1 MVDLIVH
8 IFFSYFY
15 FFYVIPI
22 SFSCFSQD
30 HATNQ
35 FKTVSN
41 PNETEENKLLG
52 MLLEEKKLSRLK
64 EQTLKQQIQSLKK
77 ENSDLKSEN
86 AQKVEYLNNR
96 LELLLN
102 ENNQLNKLL
111 NESSQKNLGQ
121 IKNQMLDLESKV
133 NILINDNEILN
144 ELNVDL
150 NERLNVYQQKIT
162 LLEGSDQENVL
173 VEQKMEELQKKLL
186 IVFEDNDKL
195 SNIIREREED
205 FFKLQNL
212 YERELKLRGDLE
224 NKYDHILQRNADDAN
239 ESQNKN
245 ISFILENSKLN
256 EILLEKT
263 RHYQEIEYKLD
274 MLTKENMRL
283 NSINEEN
290 NLRIKEI
297 NEQFESQ
304 MTYLKTNNSEVELE
318 EYRALINDLE
328 NKVEILLNENMKLHS
343 LFDEKLK
350 EFQNP
355 NQEFEEKFFVML
367 DENKKLNKIIKE
379 KEENEAFWKAK
390 FLEMESKIKMLFFSN
405 S

>member
-1 MVDLIVH
+1 ML
-8 IFFSYFY
+8 YLTY
-15 FFYVIPI
+15 FFP
-22 SFSCFSQD
+22 D

-35 FKTVSN
+35 LKTALN
-41 PNETEENKLLG
+41 PTETEENKLLG

-64 EQTLKQQIQSLKK
+64 EQNLKQQIQALKK

-86 AQKVEYLNNR
+86 TKKVEHLNSR

-111 NESSQKNLGQ
+111 NENSQKNYGQ

-144 ELNVDL
+144 ELNLDL
-150 NERLNVYQQKIT
+150 NEKLNVSQQKIT
-162 LLEGSDQENVL
+162 LLEGYDQERMVI
-173 VEQKMEELQKKLL
+173 EQRMEELQKKML
-186 IVFEDNDKL
+186 IIFEDNDKL
-195 SNIIREREED
+195 SNIIKEREED
-205 FFKLQNL
+205 FSKLQSL

-224 NKYDHILQRNADDAN
+224 NKYDSILQRNADDAN
-239 ESQNKN
+239 ETQNKN

-274 MLTKENMRL
+274 MLTKENLRL
-283 NSINEEN
+283 NNINEEN
-290 NLRIKEI
+290 NLKIKEM
-297 NEQFESQ
+297 NEQYECQ
-304 MTYLKTNNSEVELE
+304 MNYLKTNNSEAELE
-318 EYRALINDLE
+318 DYRVLISDLE

-355 NQEFEEKFFVML
+355 NQEIEEKFIVML
-367 DENKKLNKIIKE
+367 EENKKLNNIIKE
-379 KEENEAFWKAK
+379 KEQNEAFWKAK
-390 FLEMESKIKMLFFSN
+390 FIEMESKIKMLFFSN